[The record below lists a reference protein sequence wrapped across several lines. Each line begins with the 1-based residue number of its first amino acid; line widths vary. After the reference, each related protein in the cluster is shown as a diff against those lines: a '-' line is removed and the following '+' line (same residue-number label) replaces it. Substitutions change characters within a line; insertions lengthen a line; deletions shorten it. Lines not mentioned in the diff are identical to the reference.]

1 MRDAVGEF
9 LQMHKN
15 QALFKIILQELLV
28 SDKVREEQAL
38 IWQLVYPKLL
48 AVKSRLEADPRVTP
62 HLDLAQL
69 IRIFVGSVLAYFGQ
83 LYVLE
88 QETELAKTD
97 LVILEN
103 QILAGLWK

>member
-48 AVKSRLEADPRVTP
+48 AVKSRLEADPRVSP

-69 IRIFVGSVLAYFGQ
+69 IRIFVGPILDYFGH
-83 LYVLE
+83 YVLG